1 MQIVENIGTHVS
13 TKSENVQVTLN
24 NAAEILAVFPEL
36 NLKAEEIPTEYDYKT
51 NQQVQLSNQV
61 IIKKCAS
68 PTVSQNYDKLLFFI
82 KITSGQDVEIRHYPR
97 DCELMLQGYAIFMTS
112 SNSGIFS
119 SLFAAFLSYTV
130 GRTFTSAMRQ

>member
-68 PTVSQNYDKLLFFI
+68 PTVSQNYDK
-82 KITSGQDVEIRHYPR
+82 
-97 DCELMLQGYAIFMTS
+97 
-112 SNSGIFS
+112 
-119 SLFAAFLSYTV
+119 
-130 GRTFTSAMRQ
+130 